1 LGLGVRAQDPCLEF
15 TLRTALDVDV
25 PPQLVQPCAQG
36 APLAPLCPLVAL
48 HSVDSKG
55 SVSFVRAAWS
65 GVMLLKPNCITKGR
79 IYTVLLCHDVAVGWL
94 VNTWKVYVIRCAKN
108 YKPEARD
115 QLGARG

>member
-1 LGLGVRAQDPCLEF
+1 MRLAHTDRFRADCRELRR

-65 GVMLLKPNCITKGR
+65 GVMLLKPNCISYYY
-79 IYTVLLCHDVAVGWL
+79 ILLLRVVYIPYFCHDMS
-94 VNTWKVYVIRCAKN
+94 R
-108 YKPEARD
+108 
-115 QLGARG
+115 